1 MGQAETERSSQ
12 VMFQKILIANRAEI
26 ACRVIRTASKLGV
39 ITVAIYAEDDQ
50 HSLHVS
56 QADESHSL
64 GSGKLSDTY
73 LNIEKI
79 IQIARESGAQAI
91 HPGYGFLSENAAF
104 VAACEAAGITFIGP
118 TSEAIRLMGNKIA
131 ARNFAREAG
140 VPVTEGFTGDKEAI
154 LKKSASLPYPLLVKA
169 AAGGG
174 GKGMRIVREA
184 AELKSALESTSREA
198 ASYFGDG
205 SVYIEQFLDS
215 PRHIEVQVLGDQH
228 GNAVHVYEREC
239 SLQRRYQKIIEEA
252 PSPTLGDEV
261 RQEIGAAAVR
271 LTKAIPYTNAGT
283 IEFLLDQQQ
292 KFYFLE
298 MNTRIQVE
306 HPVTEMT
313 TGVDLVAEQ
322 LHIAAGHPLRLKQ
335 EEIRQRGHAIECR
348 IYAESPEN
356 NFLPS
361 PGDIHYYQAPQGNDI
376 RIDSYINGPARI
388 ESSYDPM
395 ISKLIVYGTD
405 REQARKKMIS
415 ALQQY
420 AIHGIDT
427 NIAYLMALLKQEA
440 FIKNEISTKFCDQH
454 TPEILETMQSEKNA
468 FPRLPIICAALLH
481 SFEQSR
487 QSASNPVW
495 NELGYWR
502 MLPELTF
509 EIDEKEGKVEIRQ
522 LSQQLYEISYQQ
534 KSYQLKQISQEAG
547 KVVFE
552 LDGQKHT
559 AFVSENEDKTQN
571 VSLEGYNFHLRRLDI
586 LSESSLRLDESQQDT
601 ADRLSSP
608 MPGKVIQLNVKA
620 GDHVKKGDLLMIVE
634 AMKMENS
641 IVAPRDASVKEVY
654 VETDSSVER
663 NMPLILLE

>member
-1 MGQAETERSSQ
+1 
-12 VMFQKILIANRAEI
+12 MFQKILIANRAEI

-395 ISKLIVYGTD
+395 ISKLIVYGTG

-586 LSESSLRLDESQQDT
+586 LSESSLRLDES
-601 ADRLSSP
+601 
-608 MPGKVIQLNVKA
+608 
-620 GDHVKKGDLLMIVE
+620 
-634 AMKMENS
+634 
-641 IVAPRDASVKEVY
+641 
-654 VETDSSVER
+654 
-663 NMPLILLE
+663 